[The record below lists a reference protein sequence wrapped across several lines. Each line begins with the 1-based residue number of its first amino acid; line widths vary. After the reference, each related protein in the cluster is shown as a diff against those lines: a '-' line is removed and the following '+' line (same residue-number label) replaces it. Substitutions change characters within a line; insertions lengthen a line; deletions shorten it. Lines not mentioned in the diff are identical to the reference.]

1 MPKSSRPRG
10 EKASCRLPLG
20 RCSLT
25 RSPCGRLG
33 SADIYSILLG
43 FAHSYLSLR
52 NTTHDQRDSWDAPLV
67 LFGTTGRW
75 PFAKPSN
82 GSHALSGFP
91 VRICIAGELLS
102 QQKLKNDQLFARND
116 FFTWSTVTRMKRCR
130 KNAIYWYFRSTWLL
144 YIAARDYSI
153 ANRLKGCCQ
162 LLGFLSWWHTMRL
175 ASPCSL
181 AASWRK
187 RDNRHFLRQQMGKL

>member
-1 MPKSSRPRG
+1 MARAAASLEDPSLLTSLSEWSKKNAQEQPPARRKGFLSSSSW
-10 EKASCRLPLG
+10 KVFSDALPLLQAG
-20 RCSLT
+20 VGGYLQ
-25 RSPCGRLG
+25 
-33 SADIYSILLG
+33 YMLG

-75 PFAKPSN
+75 PFAKPWN

-91 VRICIAGELLS
+91 VRICIAVELLS

-130 KNAIYWYFRSTWLL
+130 KMRSIGILDLL
-144 YIAARDYSI
+144 DCY
-153 ANRLKGCCQ
+153 
-162 LLGFLSWWHTMRL
+162 T
-175 ASPCSL
+175 
-181 AASWRK
+181 
-187 RDNRHFLRQQMGKL
+187 